1 MYKIEK
7 LDHKGRGITFV
18 DNKITFVE
26 NALKDEIVDIRL
38 LNQKKKFNEAKVL
51 SIITESVD
59 RVTPICPY
67 YKDCGGCN
75 LMHLKYEKQLEYK
88 KEKVSEILKRYGNLE
103 ISIDS
108 IQSTS
113 CLNYRNKVT
122 LQVKKGLGFY
132 KDNTYDIVEIDHCD
146 IVEPR
151 INEVIESLKNEDLS
165 GIYQIVIRV
174 SCDEVMVVFKTNEDL
189 KLDLEQLK
197 VDTIIMYKDGNY
209 KTVKGKGYITETLE
223 NLKFIVSPDSFF
235 QVNTTGALL
244 LYNQVLEY
252 ASLTENENVLDLFCG
267 TGTIGMFL
275 SRKAKKVIGV
285 EINQYAIEDA
295 KKNAE
300 MNGVSNIE
308 FICDDATNVKLN
320 GIDVVVVDPPR
331 SGLNPKIIEY
341 LLNLKSKKIIYV
353 SCDPMTLARDLKSLQ
368 DGYDIKE
375 VSLVDMFPNTYHVEC
390 VSVLHRKSLEK

>member
-1 MYKIEK
+1 M
-7 LDHKGRGITFV
+7 
-18 DNKITFVE
+18 
-26 NALKDEIVDIRL
+26 
-38 LNQKKKFNEAKVL
+38 
-51 SIITESVD
+51 
-59 RVTPICPY
+59 
-67 YKDCGGCN
+67 
-75 LMHLKYEKQLEYK
+75 
-88 KEKVSEILKRYGNLE
+88 
-103 ISIDS
+103 
-108 IQSTS
+108 
-113 CLNYRNKVT
+113 
-122 LQVKKGLGFY
+122 
-132 KDNTYDIVEIDHCD
+132 
-146 IVEPR
+146 
-151 INEVIESLKNEDLS
+151 LKNEDLS

-368 DGYDIKE
+368 DGYDVKE